1 MGLGPSGCHT
11 PRPSHGVHHCLQNV
25 LWKDFYL
32 NQKRFLLVRHLLG
45 HGYVDINDIRTGN
58 VESGPECFVWYEEI
72 QVTFSSSFFIYEQQA
87 KLLPLRLPSSPLP
100 EFSPASLSPWL
111 TPTGSGLASSDLS
124 KLNSS
129 FLSNIPARSFKIP
142 LPQISLILSKRW
154 VHLSPRNV
162 ASLANLIQPV
172 PKVPEELQL
181 LFPPRTGGCDVVS
194 RGPEASMTS
203 HHCRKPCTESLTE
216 HPTKWSEKYFLILGF
231 EKVLEEEASKEER
244 GPATSSEDRDGPK
257 TARGSPVV
265 HLSRYKSCGDN
276 NLHTSTQWGQESW
289 GKCSRP
295 GPPQFQTSAKLPEN
309 ATSASCS
316 AYCGWEPR

>member
-1 MGLGPSGCHT
+1 M
-11 PRPSHGVHHCLQNV
+11 
-25 LWKDFYL
+25 
-32 NQKRFLLVRHLLG
+32 
-45 HGYVDINDIRTGN
+45 
-58 VESGPECFVWYEEI
+58 
-72 QVTFSSSFFIYEQQA
+72 
-87 KLLPLRLPSSPLP
+87 
-100 EFSPASLSPWL
+100 
-111 TPTGSGLASSDLS
+111 
-124 KLNSS
+124 
-129 FLSNIPARSFKIP
+129 
-142 LPQISLILSKRW
+142 
-154 VHLSPRNV
+154 
-162 ASLANLIQPV
+162 
-172 PKVPEELQL
+172 
-181 LFPPRTGGCDVVS
+181 VS

-295 GPPQFQTSAKLPEN
+295 GPPNFKPLQSFQKMLLLLHALHTVGESQGRGKKGGQDQGQQSLPATHRTFANFNEN
-309 ATSASCS
+309 SCHVRNTFQS
-316 AYCGWEPR
+316 